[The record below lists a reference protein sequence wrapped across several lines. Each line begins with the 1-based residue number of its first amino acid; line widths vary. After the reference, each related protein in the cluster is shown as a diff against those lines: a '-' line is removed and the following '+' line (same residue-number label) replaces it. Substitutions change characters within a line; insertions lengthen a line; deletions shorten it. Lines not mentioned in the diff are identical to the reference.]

1 VFPLRD
7 DVPSRRFPVVTILLI
22 LLNAVVFVRELLL
35 GPDAARVLHTH
46 GLIPARELGTLLRT
60 PWMVTEW
67 LSPFVSSMFLHGGW
81 MHVIGNLW
89 FLGVFGDNVEDRL
102 GHLRYLG
109 FYLLAGIVAAVAQVL
124 TSPTSSV
131 PMVGASGAVAGV
143 LGAYLV
149 LYPRARV
156 LTFLPIFII
165 PFFLHVPAPLY
176 LGLWFLQQL
185 WMGSLSLTGAGA
197 VESVAWWAHA
207 GGFVFGMWIGIG
219 ARRRRSRRR
228 TEEASLPRW

>member
-1 VFPLRD
+1 MFPLRD
-7 DVPSRRFPVVTILLI
+7 DVPSRRFPVVTVLLI
-22 LLNAVVFVRELLL
+22 IINAVVFIREVAV
-35 GPDAARVLHTH
+35 GPDAVRVLHTY
-46 GLIPARELGTLLRT
+46 GLVPGRELGILVRA
-60 PWMVTEW
+60 PWMVGEW
-67 LSPFVSSMFLHGGW
+67 LVPFVTSMFLHGGW
-81 MHVIGNLW
+81 LHVIGNLW
-89 FLGVFGDNVEDRL
+89 FLGIFGDNVEDRL

-109 FYLLAGIVAAVAQVL
+109 FYLVAGLVAAVAQVI

-143 LGAYLV
+143 LGAYLI

-185 WMGSLSLTGAGA
+185 WMGSLSLTGVGA

-207 GGFVFGMWIGIG
+207 GGFVFGMWVGIG
-219 ARRRRSRRR
+219 ARRRR
-228 TEEASLPRW
+228 PRSGREPIR